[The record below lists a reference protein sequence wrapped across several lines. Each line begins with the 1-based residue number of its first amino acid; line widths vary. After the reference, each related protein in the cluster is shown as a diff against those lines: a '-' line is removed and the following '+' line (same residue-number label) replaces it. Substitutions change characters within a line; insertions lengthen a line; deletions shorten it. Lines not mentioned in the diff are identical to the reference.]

1 MSHHNFH
8 LIHTFFHQKQINHI
22 YVSVFLMTF
31 SEALI
36 SLFVPIYFFRLGFPI
51 SDIIFFYFL
60 ASAFFVCFSLAGA
73 KIVSRIGVKH
83 SILLSGPFLIFY
95 YIGLRYIADIPLL
108 FFVLPALLSLRMVF
122 YNYGFH
128 LNYIEHCDNS
138 HRGKE
143 LSLIGISATT
153 ATILAP
159 FIAGLVIFFFSF
171 EGLFFLGSVLLFT
184 ATVPL
189 FFMKDNY
196 KTPRL
201 NLKNA
206 FSKALDKKHM
216 PKILSF
222 SGYAIESIIDRVIWP
237 IFLINLLLTTEKVG
251 FIVTMSFVLSISAF
265 YFIGK
270 LADKHDKAKLLKIGT
285 ALYFFGWIAR
295 LFANNSLKVVLVDS
309 YKNLS
314 SKILQ
319 IPWSAKSYDIAAK
332 ENYFNF
338 IVGR

>member
-1 MSHHNFH
+1 
-8 LIHTFFHQKQINHI
+8 
-22 YVSVFLMTF
+22 
-31 SEALI
+31 
-36 SLFVPIYFFRLGFPI
+36 
-51 SDIIFFYFL
+51 
-60 ASAFFVCFSLAGA
+60 
-73 KIVSRIGVKH
+73 
-83 SILLSGPFLIFY
+83 
-95 YIGLRYIADIPLL
+95 
-108 FFVLPALLSLRMVF
+108 
-122 YNYGFH
+122 
-128 LNYIEHCDNS
+128 
-138 HRGKE
+138 
-143 LSLIGISATT
+143 
-153 ATILAP
+153 
-159 FIAGLVIFFFSF
+159 
-171 EGLFFLGSVLLFT
+171 
-184 ATVPL
+184 
-189 FFMKDNY
+189 MKDNY